1 MSGAVILASSFRYR
15 PSPRTKHLER
25 HFACYSHPTSA
36 MDGSSFNRI
45 PAELRNEIFEL
56 ALTSSGP
63 VELRR
68 GNEPG
73 LLQASRQIRQETQS
87 VFWAGNDFIINVTVD
102 SGVQIAKEIAA
113 LDLDRLRLIPHIIV
127 KESFVLRSRRNVRG
141 PNQVN
146 DLEVVLDAL
155 AARGAVKQQIVLEVA
170 YEIADNVSAHTRG
183 SPQRVAVM
191 LEERKKYN
199 RWLWECALLNY
210 PA

>member
-1 MSGAVILASSFRYR
+1 MEQGIVYDQ
-15 PSPRTKHLER
+15 RTHCHHLKHTNLTNIPEI
-25 HFACYSHPTSA
+25 HSQHPTSA

>member
-1 MSGAVILASSFRYR
+1 
-15 PSPRTKHLER
+15 
-25 HFACYSHPTSA
+25 

-45 PAELRNEIFEL
+45 PAEIRNEIFEL
-56 ALTSSGP
+56 ALTTSGP

-68 GNEPG
+68 GNEPS
-73 LLQASRQIRQETQS
+73 LLQTSRQIRQETQS
-87 VFWAGNDFIINVTVD
+87 VFWAGNNFIVNVTVG
-102 SGVQIAKEIAA
+102 SGVEIAKEIATLA
-113 LDLDRLRLIPHIIV
+113 LPKLRLAPNIIV
-127 KESFVLRSRRNVRG
+127 KETFVLRSRRYVRG

>member
-1 MSGAVILASSFRYR
+1 
-15 PSPRTKHLER
+15 
-25 HFACYSHPTSA
+25 